1 MASDEF
7 HGVNLADALS
17 AAARLASD
25 QRRVYD
31 RGLARHEPAAKPRE
45 NCLPAAVGFFYDPA
59 AIPLPADPP
68 AQRPALVPPMP
79 LPTVTTTRRPVGRG
93 AVNDVAVLAR
103 AIPLFPVDREMRLA
117 VVADARAAAPRRI
130 GWAACFLKAY
140 AMVAREQ
147 PLLRSWLVRGLRSR
161 LATASQSVAT
171 LAINRP
177 DEHGAD
183 RLFFARLASPDMLP
197 LTAVQ
202 AFVDRHATAPVDEL
216 FRRQLELEMVPGW
229 LRRTILRWNM
239 SSASPKRPGRIG
251 TFSMSSLAGFS
262 AGNHFHPTL
271 CTTSLCQGPLD
282 DAGRCR
288 VTLIADH
295 RVLDGATVAKG
306 LQRLE
311 EVLGR
316 EIAAELRTLPAA
328 AAPPANPPA
337 LPAAAA

>member
-1 MASDEF
+1 
-7 HGVNLADALS
+7 
-17 AAARLASD
+17 
-25 QRRVYD
+25 
-31 RGLARHEPAAKPRE
+31 
-45 NCLPAAVGFFYDPA
+45 
-59 AIPLPADPP
+59 
-68 AQRPALVPPMP
+68 MP
-79 LPTVTTTRRPVGRG
+79 LPTVTSSRLPVGRG
-93 AVNDVAVLAR
+93 AVNDVAVLGHT
-103 AIPLFPVDREMRLA
+103 IPLFPVDREMRLA
-117 VVADARAAAPRRI
+117 VVADARDAAPRRI

-140 AMVAREQ
+140 AVVAREQ

-161 LATASQSVAT
+161 LATANQSVAT

-183 RLFFARLASPDMLP
+183 RLFFARLVSPDTLP
-197 LTAVQ
+197 LIAIQ
-202 AFVDRHATAPVDEL
+202 AFVDRHATAPIDEL
-216 FRRQLELEMVPGW
+216 FRRQLELETVPGW

-239 SSASPKRPGRIG
+239 NSTSAKRPGRIG
-251 TFSMSSLAGFS
+251 TFSMSSLAGFA

-288 VTLIADH
+288 VTVIADH
-295 RVLDGATVAKG
+295 RVLDGATVAKA

-328 AAPPANPPA
+328 AVAPPANPAAP
-337 LPAAAA
+337 PAAAA

>member
-1 MASDEF
+1 
-7 HGVNLADALS
+7 
-17 AAARLASD
+17 
-25 QRRVYD
+25 
-31 RGLARHEPAAKPRE
+31 
-45 NCLPAAVGFFYDPA
+45 
-59 AIPLPADPP
+59 
-68 AQRPALVPPMP
+68 MP
-79 LPTVTTTRRPVGRG
+79 LPTVTTTRLPLGRG
-93 AVNDVAVLAR
+93 AVNDVAVLGR

-117 VVADARAAAPRRI
+117 VVADARDAAPKRI

-140 AMVAREQ
+140 ATVARDL
-147 PLLRSWLVRGLRSR
+147 PLLRSWLVRGLVSR
-161 LATASQSVAT
+161 LATSSQSVAT
-171 LAINRP
+171 LAINRT

-183 RLFFARLASPDMLP
+183 RLFFARLAAPDTLP
-197 LTAVQ
+197 LTAIQ
-202 AFVDRHATAPVDEL
+202 AFIDHHSTAPVDEI

-239 SSASPKRPGRIG
+239 NSRSPKRPGRIG

-295 RVLDGATVAKG
+295 RVLDGAVVAKG

-311 EVLGR
+311 EVLVR
-316 EIAAELRTLPAA
+316 EIAAELRSLPAA
-328 AAPPANPPA
+328 ARPPADPAAPPS
-337 LPAAAA
+337 AAA